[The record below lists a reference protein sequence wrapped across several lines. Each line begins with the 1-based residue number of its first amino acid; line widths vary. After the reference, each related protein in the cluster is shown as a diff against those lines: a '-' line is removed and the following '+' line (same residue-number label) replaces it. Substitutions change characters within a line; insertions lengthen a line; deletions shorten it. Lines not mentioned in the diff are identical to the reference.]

1 MNNLNVIDNEFCHAG
16 APARRRS
23 MSGAPYLRKSGN
35 PLISKLSVITCLS
48 VCPHAEPNSLKYE
61 SSTINIGTSL
71 ILEIHLMVNWRLP
84 KQGIC

>member
-23 MSGAPYLRKSGN
+23 MSGAPYLRKFGN

-48 VCPHAEPNSLKYE
+48 VCPHAEPNSLKYKY
-61 SSTINIGTSL
+61 TTRQHDLFFNTFTN
-71 ILEIHLMVNWRLP
+71 ILEL
-84 KQGIC
+84 